1 MNEITIIIL
10 NYGTFELTVDSV
22 TSLLDDPFLPDGT
35 RIVVAD
41 NASPSHDAARLRK
54 TAAALEWGENVAIVA
69 HANNGGFSVGN
80 NKALEIAD
88 TLFGPSRRYLFL
100 NPDTRVRE
108 GAVARLAAF
117 LDSRPAAGIAGS
129 LLEDP
134 DGTPQACAFRF
145 PGIASELESTICSGP
160 FTRMLERW
168 RVAPD
173 LPDRPSR
180 IDWVSGASLM
190 VKREVMETIGFLDEA
205 YFLYYEEL
213 DFCLRASKAGFE
225 CWHVPESR
233 VVHLVGQSTNVTR
246 RDAARRR
253 RPAYWFRS
261 RRRYFVK
268 HHGQG
273 YAFLTDLAWLAG
285 QAVFRLRQ
293 IASSRSNPERWL
305 LTDFMRHSWL
315 KG

>member
-10 NYGTFELTVDSV
+10 NYNTFELTIDSV
-22 TSLLDDPFLPDGT
+22 ASLLDDQFLPDGI

-41 NASPSHDAARLRK
+41 NASPSQDGARLRE
-54 TAAALEWGENVAIVA
+54 TAAALGWGEKVAIVA
-69 HANNGGFSVGN
+69 HAKNGGFSAGN
-80 NKALEIAD
+80 NRALEIAD
-88 TLFGPSRRYLFL
+88 ALFGPSRRYLFL

-117 LDSRPAAGIAGS
+117 LDSHPAAGIAGS

-160 FTRMLERW
+160 VTRMLERW

-180 IDWVSGASLM
+180 VDWVSGASMM
-190 VKREVMETIGFLDEA
+190 VKREVLETIGFLDEA

-233 VVHLVGQSTNVTR
+233 VVHLVGQSTNVTK
-246 RDAARRR
+246 RDRARRR

-261 RRRYFVK
+261 RRHYFVK
-268 HHGQG
+268 HHGPG

-285 QAVFRLRQ
+285 QTVFRLRQ
-293 IASSRSNPERWL
+293 LASARSSPERRL

-315 KG
+315 KV

>member
-1 MNEITIIIL
+1 MSGIAVIIL
-10 NYGTFELTVDSV
+10 NYDTLDLTIDCVA
-22 TSLLDDPFLPDGT
+22 SLLEDRSLPEGT

-41 NASPSHDAARLRK
+41 NASPSQDMARLRE
-54 TAAALEWGENVAIVA
+54 AAIEGGWGDRVTLVDHAENR
-69 HANNGGFSVGN
+69 GFSAGN
-80 NKALEIAD
+80 NKAIEIAD
-88 TLFGPSRRYLFL
+88 ALFGPSRLYLLL
-100 NPDTRVRE
+100 NPDTRVRS

-117 LDSRPAAGIAGS
+117 LEDNPAAGIAGS

-145 PGIASELESTICSGP
+145 PGVASELESTICTGP
-160 FTRMLERW
+160 FTQLLGRW
-168 RVAPD
+168 RVAPKM
-173 LPDRPSR
+173 PDQPSR

-190 VKREVMETIGFLDEA
+190 IKREVIDAIGLLDEA

-225 CWHVPESR
+225 CWHVPDSR
-233 VVHLVGQSTNVTR
+233 VVHLVGQSTNVTK
-246 RDAARRR
+246 RDAVARRR
-253 RPAYWFRS
+253 PTYWFHS

-268 HHGQG
+268 HYGRA

-285 QAVFRLRQ
+285 QAGFRLRKF
-293 IASSRSNPERWL
+293 ASSHPPREQGL
-305 LTDFMRHSWL
+305 LADFVRYSWL